1 MLGHYNSYI
10 EMKIKIYQCLLKQ
23 NALTEQTFKIYAL
36 FQESLKNN
44 KKWQKS
50 KVEKKNN
57 NRYTSQR
64 SSQYEPILASNKA
77 GLDNLRIFYF

>member
-1 MLGHYNSYI
+1 MLGHYNSYT
-10 EMKIKIYQCLLKQ
+10 EMKIKIYQWLLKQ

-36 FQESLKNN
+36 FQESLK
-44 KKWQKS
+44 KKQQKMT
-50 KVEKKNN
+50 KKTN

-64 SSQYEPILASNKA
+64 SSQYEQILASNKA